1 MAVLVQVFY
10 TVTSVSANYVIA
22 QFYTELWLAYLPL
35 PCALSTDSSLP
46 VVKVAKPRSR
56 RSRLVGRVA
65 GMTLFT
71 FSRLILF
78 LVVSFIFGSVGRFHQ
93 PGVNK

>member
-56 RSRLVGRVA
+56 RSRLGGRVN
-65 GMTLFT
+65 GMTL
-71 FSRLILF
+71 SRWPWPTRF
-78 LVVSFIFGSVGRFHQ
+78 RGTSETGRRC
-93 PGVNK
+93 G